1 MKTSK
6 STSSSVSIIFIVFL
20 LPCLLQYVS
29 SNRAQSELYLCL
41 HNCALCVRQ
50 WESGLYNGEKCARK
64 CLKHKSDPYIVDPDC
79 TSLKLFNY
87 GLIKS
92 RLNKVTEDEDD

>member
-6 STSSSVSIIFIVFL
+6 GLPAKMIISSLFLCIFITQCV
-20 LPCLLQYVS
+20 Q
-29 SNRAQSELYLCL
+29 SNKAQSELYLCL

-50 WESGLYNGEKCARK
+50 WETGLYNGEKCARK
-64 CLKHKSDPYIVDPDC
+64 CIKHKSDPYIVDPDC

-92 RLNKVTEDEDD
+92 RLNKVTEDDED

>member
-1 MKTSK
+1 MKLSNLG
-6 STSSSVSIIFIVFL
+6 FISCTLILVITITFQ
-20 LPCLLQYVS
+20 CVKG
-29 SNRAQSELYLCL
+29 NKAQSELYLCL

-87 GLIKS
+87 GLIKT
-92 RLNKVTEDEDD
+92 RLNKVADDDN

>member
-1 MKTSK
+1 MFAVVLVIPLICR
-6 STSSSVSIIFIVFL
+6 SV
-20 LPCLLQYVS
+20 QG
-29 SNRAQSELYLCL
+29 NKAQSELYLCL

-50 WESGLYNGEKCARK
+50 WETGLYNGEKCAKK

-87 GLIKS
+87 GLIKT
-92 RLNKVTEDEDD
+92 RLNKVTDDDN